1 MKNLN
6 NIKAL
11 TDSPMFNADK
21 WNASI
26 EQIEAII
33 NLLTKINN
41 RFRGIYDYKNNYK
54 LGETVFI
61 EENLYELSNDSSEHF
76 SKVKEEHLKSKDL
89 KLYYLKNNKLTDI
102 NDNKISD
109 EEFDF
114 IINNHYAN
122 EILCIKGKTVYVF
135 DKTNK
140 TLSFLNIYV
149 NSDIKSACLDKFA
162 FYLGLDRRIIEK
174 SKKIDDISHK
184 EIFTSDFVIK
194 DITCNIDYIFA
205 LLSDNTI
212 NIINKKDK
220 TVLRKF
226 NTNVNFSDKTKIKI
240 TNSNNLFIF
249 DENILYTYRFS
260 NNDLIAVNKIKYTPN
275 KEVKALECFNPY
287 LYFIGN
293 DNNFICC
300 KDTLHPLLKTELRYI
315 LSKDNVITENL
326 YSYINPKNNVFDS
339 SNMILKNKEM
349 AHIVKNKGL
358 EIDSNKLI
366 YKLNDEIINKT
377 LYLKI
382 DSNISDETIMLKV
395 SRNKLINLVIKE
407 TGPKEIFIDIF
418 NNEIKLCIYK
428 NKNLIKEEKINLLP
442 ALNSENTL
450 EFVSNSSDTYV
461 IECIVIFNN
470 ILSNVKKNSIIDNV
484 LFLPN
489 IENKTKFLP
498 YSIIT
503 NDINGSPI
511 LKLSDN
517 SLLIDNSGLK
527 INSVQDINDEL
538 KEEDK
543 EKFLSLYG
551 LKKFKNTL
559 ETNFSKMLTDELGK
573 EKLINWDLLEN
584 IPDATNSKK
593 GVVLLNTDI
602 NDESTFKAATPKMV
616 KEAAR
621 LTDTKIENLKKT
633 KIESLENEVTNI
645 KNSTL
650 VKLNENINNFN
661 NKVTEEINKLNL
673 TIDAPN
679 NYLNKEIGGIV
690 KGDLTIRNINLS
702 NNTIMFRKNID
713 EVASIRFGN
722 AYITHS
728 SQNSGIDSFKISAS
742 NYANDNSGG
751 IDFGYTQNNTFN
763 RTSFI
768 SSSGV
773 GSFKMITTGSD
784 INVGRN
790 IKLSGDLFLTS
801 DRRIKREIEKVNNAL
816 EKISKLNGYTFY
828 KKGFKNKTAGII
840 AQEVKEVF
848 PELINEKDNIL
859 EVNYNGLHSLLI
871 EAIKELNLK
880 IDNLQNKIE
889 NLKG

>member
-1 MKNLN
+1 MENLN
-6 NIKAL
+6 DIKAL
-11 TDSPMFNADK
+11 TDNPMFNADK
-21 WNASI
+21 WNTSI
-26 EQIEAII
+26 EQIETIM

-76 SKVKEEHLKSKDL
+76 SEVKEEHIKSKDIS
-89 KLYYLKNNKLTDI
+89 LYYLNNNKLTDR
-102 NDNKISD
+102 NNNKISD

-114 IINNHYAN
+114 IVNNHYTN
-122 EILCIKGKTVYVF
+122 EILCIKGKTGYVF
-135 DKTNK
+135 NKVSK
-140 TLSFLNIYV
+140 TLNFLNIYV

-162 FYLGLDRRIIEK
+162 FYIGLDRKIIQK
-174 SKKIDDISHK
+174 SKKVDDISHK

-194 DITCNIDYIFA
+194 DITCNVDYIFV

-212 NIINKKDK
+212 NVINKKDK
-220 TVLRKF
+220 SVLRKY
-226 NTNVNFSDKTKIKI
+226 NTNVNFSEKVKIKI
-240 TNSNNLFIF
+240 TSSNNLFIF

-260 NNDLIAVNKIKYTPN
+260 NNDFINVNKIKYTPN
-275 KEVKALECFNPY
+275 KEVKALECFTPY

-315 LSKDNVITENL
+315 LSKNNMIIEDL
-326 YSYINPKNNVFDS
+326 YSYINPKNNVFDNS
-339 SNMILKNKEM
+339 KMILKNKEI
-349 AHIVKNKGL
+349 AHVIKNKGL
-358 EIDSNKLI
+358 EIDSNRLI
-366 YKLNDEIINKT
+366 YKINDEIINKT

-395 SRNKLINLVIKE
+395 SKNKLINLIIKE

-418 NNEIKLCIYK
+418 NNEIKICIYK

-442 ALNSENTL
+442 ALNSEITL
-450 EFVSNSSDTYV
+450 EFISNSSDTYI
-461 IECIVIFNN
+461 IESIVIFNN
-470 ILSNVKKNSIIDNV
+470 ILSNVKKNTVIDNI

-489 IENKTKFLP
+489 IENKTNFLP
-498 YSIIT
+498 YSIVT

-511 LKLSDN
+511 LKLSDK
-517 SLLIDNSGLK
+517 SLLTDNFGIKVNL
-527 INSVQDINDEL
+527 VQDIKDEP

-543 EKFLSLYG
+543 EKILSLYG
-551 LKKFKNTL
+551 LKKFKNNF
-559 ETNFSKMLTDELGK
+559 ESSFSKTLTDELKK
-573 EKLINWDLLEN
+573 EKKINWDLLEN
-584 IPDATNSKK
+584 VPEATTSKR
-593 GVVLLNTDI
+593 GLVLLNTDV
-602 NDESTFKAATPKMV
+602 NDESTVKAATPKMV
-616 KEAAR
+616 KEVAR
-621 LTDTKIENLKKT
+621 LTDSKIDNFKKT
-633 KIESLENEVTNI
+633 KIDTLENEISNI
-645 KNSTL
+645 KNVTL
-650 VKLNENINNFN
+650 TKLYNDINNFST
-661 NKVTEEINKLNL
+661 KVTYEINKLNL

-679 NYLNKEIGGIV
+679 SYLNKEIGGTV
-690 KGDLTIRNINLS
+690 KGDLTVRNINLS
-702 NNTIMFRKNID
+702 NNIIAIKKNVD
-713 EVASIRFGN
+713 EVASVRFGN
-722 AYITHS
+722 GYITHS
-728 SQNSGIDSFKISAS
+728 SQGSGVDSFKISSS
-742 NYANDNSGG
+742 NSPNDNAGG
-751 IDFGYTQNNTFN
+751 VDFGYTQDNIFN

-801 DRRIKREIEKVNNAL
+801 DRRIKREIKKVDNAL
-816 EKISKLNGYTFY
+816 ERISKLNGYTFY
-828 KKGFKNKTAGII
+828 KEGFKNKTAGII

-848 PELINEKDNIL
+848 PELVNEKNNIL
-859 EVNYNGLHSLLI
+859 EINYNGLHSLLI

-880 IDNLQNKIE
+880 INNLQNKIE

>member
-1 MKNLN
+1 MENLN
-6 NIKAL
+6 DIKAL
-11 TDSPMFNADK
+11 TDNPMFNADK
-21 WNASI
+21 WNTSI
-26 EQIEAII
+26 EQIETIM

-76 SKVKEEHLKSKDL
+76 SEVKEEHIKSKDIS
-89 KLYYLKNNKLTDI
+89 LYYLNNNKLTDR
-102 NDNKISD
+102 NNNKISD

-114 IINNHYAN
+114 IVNNHYTN
-122 EILCIKGKTVYVF
+122 EILCIKGKTGYVF
-135 DKTNK
+135 DKVSK
-140 TLSFLNIYV
+140 TLNFLNIYV

-162 FYLGLDRRIIEK
+162 FYIGLDRKIIQK

-194 DITCNIDYIFA
+194 DITCNVDYIFV

-212 NIINKKDK
+212 NVINKKDK
-220 TVLRKF
+220 SVLRKY
-226 NTNVNFSDKTKIKI
+226 NTNVNFSEKVKIKI
-240 TNSNNLFIF
+240 TSSNNLFIF

-260 NNDLIAVNKIKYTPN
+260 NNDFINVNKIKYTPN
-275 KEVKALECFNPY
+275 KEVKALECFTPY

-315 LSKDNVITENL
+315 LSKNNMIIEDL
-326 YSYINPKNNVFDS
+326 YSYINPKNNVFDNS
-339 SNMILKNKEM
+339 KMVLKNKEI
-349 AHIVKNKGL
+349 AHVIKNKGL
-358 EIDSNKLI
+358 EIDSNRLI
-366 YKLNDEIINKT
+366 YKINDEIINKT

-395 SRNKLINLVIKE
+395 SKNKLINLVIKE

-418 NNEIKLCIYK
+418 NNEIKICIYK

-442 ALNSENTL
+442 ALNSEITL
-450 EFVSNSSDTYV
+450 EFISNSSDTYI
-461 IECIVIFNN
+461 IESIVIFNN
-470 ILSNVKKNSIIDNV
+470 ILSNVKKNTVIDNI

-489 IENKTKFLP
+489 IENKTSFLP
-498 YSIIT
+498 YSIVT

-511 LKLSDN
+511 LKLSGK
-517 SLLIDNSGLK
+517 SLLTDNSGLK
-527 INSVQDINDEL
+527 INLVQDIKDEPN
-538 KEEDK
+538 EEDK
-543 EKFLSLYG
+543 EKILSLYG
-551 LKKFKNTL
+551 LKKFKNNF
-559 ETNFSKMLTDELGK
+559 ESSFSKTLTDELKK
-573 EKLINWDLLEN
+573 EKKINWDLLEN
-584 IPDATNSKK
+584 VPEATTSKR
-593 GVVLLNTDI
+593 GLVLLNTDV

-616 KEAAR
+616 KEVAR
-621 LTDTKIENLKKT
+621 LTDSKIDTFKKT
-633 KIESLENEVTNI
+633 KIETLENEISNI
-645 KNSTL
+645 KNVTL
-650 VKLNENINNFN
+650 TKLYNDINNFN
-661 NKVTEEINKLNL
+661 TKVTYEINKLNF

-690 KGDLTIRNINLS
+690 KGDLTVRNINLS
-702 NNTIMFRKNID
+702 NNIIAIKKNIG
-713 EVASIRFGN
+713 EVASVRFGN
-722 AYITHS
+722 GYITHS
-728 SQNSGIDSFKISAS
+728 SQGSGIDSFKVSAS
-742 NYANDNSGG
+742 NSPNDNAGG
-751 IDFGYTQNNTFN
+751 VDFGYTQDNTFN

-801 DRRIKREIEKVNNAL
+801 DRRIKREIKKVDNAL
-816 EKISKLNGYTFY
+816 EKILKLNGYTFY
-828 KKGFKNKTAGII
+828 KKGFEKKTAGII
-840 AQEVKEVF
+840 AQEVRDVF
-848 PELINEKDNIL
+848 PELVNEKNSIL
-859 EVNYNGLHSLLI
+859 EVNYNGLHSLII
-871 EAIKELNLK
+871 EAIKEISSK
-880 IDNLQNKIE
+880 IDNLENEIR

>member
-1 MKNLN
+1 MENLN
-6 NIKAL
+6 DIKAL
-11 TDSPMFNADK
+11 TDNPMFNADK
-21 WNASI
+21 WNTSI
-26 EQIEAII
+26 EQIETIM

-76 SKVKEEHLKSKDL
+76 SEVKEEHIKSKDIS
-89 KLYYLKNNKLTDI
+89 LYYLNNNKLTDR
-102 NDNKISD
+102 NNNKISD

-114 IINNHYAN
+114 IVNNHYTN
-122 EILCIKGKTVYVF
+122 EILCIKGKTGYVF
-135 DKTNK
+135 DKVSK
-140 TLSFLNIYV
+140 TLNFLNIYI
-149 NSDIKSACLDKFA
+149 NSDIKSACSDKFA
-162 FYLGLDRRIIEK
+162 FYIGLDRKIIQK
-174 SKKIDDISHK
+174 SKKVDDISHK

-194 DITCNIDYIFA
+194 DITCNVDYIFV

-212 NIINKKDK
+212 NVINKKDK
-220 TVLRKF
+220 SVLRKY
-226 NTNVNFSDKTKIKI
+226 NTNVNFSEKVKIKI
-240 TNSNNLFIF
+240 TSSNNLFIF

-260 NNDLIAVNKIKYTPN
+260 NNDFINVNKIKYTPN
-275 KEVKALECFNPY
+275 KEVKALECFTPY

-315 LSKDNVITENL
+315 LSKNNMIIEDL
-326 YSYINPKNNVFDS
+326 YSYINPKNNVFDNS
-339 SNMILKNKEM
+339 KMVLKNKEI
-349 AHIVKNKGL
+349 AQIIKNKGL
-358 EIDSNKLI
+358 EIDSNRLI
-366 YKLNDEIINKT
+366 YKINDEIINKT

-395 SRNKLINLVIKE
+395 SKNKLINLVIKE

-418 NNEIKLCIYK
+418 NNEIKICIYK

-450 EFVSNSSDTYV
+450 EFISKSSDTYI
-461 IECIVIFNN
+461 IESIVIFNN
-470 ILSNVKKNSIIDNV
+470 ILSNVKKNTVIDNI

-489 IENKTKFLP
+489 IENKTNFLP
-498 YSIIT
+498 YSIVT

-511 LKLSDN
+511 LKLSGK
-517 SLLIDNSGLK
+517 SLLTDNSGLK
-527 INSVQDINDEL
+527 VNLVQDIKDEP

-543 EKFLSLYG
+543 EKILSLYG
-551 LKKFKNTL
+551 LKNFKNNF
-559 ETNFSKMLTDELGK
+559 ESSFSKTLTDELKK
-573 EKLINWDLLEN
+573 EKKINWDLLEN
-584 IPDATNSKK
+584 VPEATTSKR
-593 GVVLLNTDI
+593 GLVLLNTDV

-616 KEAAR
+616 KEVAR
-621 LTDTKIENLKKT
+621 LTYSKIDTFKKT
-633 KIESLENEVTNI
+633 KIETLENEISNI
-645 KNSTL
+645 KNVTL
-650 VKLNENINNFN
+650 TKLYNDINNFN
-661 NKVTEEINKLNL
+661 TKVTYEINKLNF

-690 KGDLTIRNINLS
+690 KGDLTVRNINLS
-702 NNTIMFRKNID
+702 NNIIAIKKNIG
-713 EVASIRFGN
+713 EVASVRFGN
-722 AYITHS
+722 GYITHS
-728 SQNSGIDSFKISAS
+728 SQGSGIDSFKVSAS
-742 NYANDNSGG
+742 NSPNDNAGG
-751 IDFGYTQNNTFN
+751 VDFGYTQDNTFN

-801 DRRIKREIEKVNNAL
+801 DRRIKREIKKVDNAL
-816 EKISKLNGYTFY
+816 ERISKLNGYTFY
-828 KKGFKNKTAGII
+828 KEGFKNKTAGII
-840 AQEVKEVF
+840 AQEVRDVF
-848 PELINEKDNIL
+848 PELVNEKNSIL
-859 EVNYNGLHSLLI
+859 EVNYNGLHSLII
-871 EAIKELNLK
+871 EAIKEISSK
-880 IDNLQNKIE
+880 IDNLENKIR